1 MKKALKTALFRHI
14 ILIVVG
20 IALIYPVI
28 FMIFASFKDTN
39 EIFTSTK
46 LLPAVWHP
54 ENYSN
59 GWKSGATGVV
69 TFTNF
74 FLNTFKLVL
83 PVVAFTVVSCT
94 LTAYGFARFDFPFKK
109 ILFPV
114 LISTLM
120 LPNTVIIIPRF
131 MLFKN
136 LGWLD
141 SYYPFLVP
149 ALFAVYPF
157 FIFMIIQFLRG
168 VPISLDESAKIDGCN
183 TMQILTRILV
193 PLLKP
198 ALADIFAPGEVN
210 RIYLNFSDPWPKDR
224 HAKRR
229 LTSEEFMAVYDKILA
244 EDGVV
249 EFKTDN
255 RGLFDYS
262 LESIPRANWKI
273 KEYTY
278 DLHHSEMGEG
288 NVMTEYEEKFSSKGN
303 PIFKLIACR

>member
-1 MKKALKTALFRHI
+1 MMDKASKVALIRHL

-20 IALIYPVI
+20 VVLIYPVV
-28 FMIFASFKDTN
+28 FMVFASFKDTN

-46 LLPAVWHP
+46 LLPKLWHG
-54 ENYSN
+54 ENYTN

-74 FLNTFKLVL
+74 FLNTFKLVI

-94 LTAYGFARFDFPFKK
+94 LTAYGFARFDFPGKK

-141 SYYPFLVP
+141 SYLPFLVP

-157 FIFMIIQFLRG
+157 FIFM
-168 VPISLDESAKIDGCN
+168 PSTLDESAKIDGCSSF
-183 TMQILTRILV
+183 QILIHILV

-198 ALADIFAPGEVN
+198 AL
-210 RIYLNFSDPWPKDR
+210 FS
-224 HAKRR
+224 A
-229 LTSEEFMAVYDKILA
+229 
-244 EDGVV
+244 
-249 EFKTDN
+249 
-255 RGLFDYS
+255 GLFQFLWTWNDFYNQFIFINSPKKFTLS
-262 LESIPRANWKI
+262 LGLRLWNEVMAMSVCSIIPLFILFFCAQKYFVDGIATSGI
-273 KEYTY
+273 K
-278 DLHHSEMGEG
+278 G
-288 NVMTEYEEKFSSKGN
+288 
-303 PIFKLIACR
+303 

>member
-1 MKKALKTALFRHI
+1 MMDKASRAALIRHL

-20 IALIYPVI
+20 VVLIYPVV
-28 FMIFASFKDTN
+28 FMVFASFKDTN

-46 LLPAVWHP
+46 LLPKLWHG
-54 ENYSN
+54 ENYTN

-74 FLNTFKLVL
+74 FLNTFKLVI

-94 LTAYGFARFDFPFKK
+94 LTAYGFARFDFPGKK

-141 SYYPFLVP
+141 SYLPFLVP

-157 FIFMIIQFLRG
+157 FIFMIIQFLRN
-168 VPISLDESAKIDGCN
+168 VPSTLDESAKIDGCSSF
-183 TMQILTRILV
+183 QILIHILV

-198 ALADIFAPGEVN
+198 AL
-210 RIYLNFSDPWPKDR
+210 FS
-224 HAKRR
+224 A
-229 LTSEEFMAVYDKILA
+229 
-244 EDGVV
+244 
-249 EFKTDN
+249 
-255 RGLFDYS
+255 GLFQFLWTWNDFYNQFIFINS
-262 LESIPRANWKI
+262 PKNLPCRWGCGCPSTRPR
-273 KEYTY
+273 
-278 DLHHSEMGEG
+278 
-288 NVMTEYEEKFSSKGN
+288 
-303 PIFKLIACR
+303 RR